1 MKETFKIFI
10 SSIWAGIAISI
21 GGIAFLCTKQ
31 AIFFPIGLLIVCSYQ
46 LYLFTGK
53 IPYAKIHDIPKLIF
67 VFIGNAVGA
76 SLMGVAFRYVK
87 PSLTVSA
94 MEICM
99 NKLSEGWKI
108 IPLAM
113 LCNVMIFIAVD
124 FFKTEDILPM
134 FRVFV
139 LWMATTT
146 FVICGFEHCVAN
158 AFYFS
163 LAGLFNLNVLIYL
176 VTNMIWNAIGGILI
190 YRSFYLMVDLMR
202 DNE

>member
-1 MKETFKIFI
+1 MKETFEIFI

-53 IPYAKIHDIPKLIF
+53 IPYAKINDIPKLIF

-76 SLMGVAFRYVK
+76 SLMGVIFGYAK
-87 PSLTVSA
+87 PTLIESA
-94 MEICM
+94 IEICK
-99 NKLSEGWKI
+99 NKLAEGWKI

-134 FRVFV
+134 YRVFV

-163 LAGLFNLNVLIYL
+163 LAGLFNLKVLIYL

-190 YRSFYLMVDLMR
+190 YRSFYFMVDLMR